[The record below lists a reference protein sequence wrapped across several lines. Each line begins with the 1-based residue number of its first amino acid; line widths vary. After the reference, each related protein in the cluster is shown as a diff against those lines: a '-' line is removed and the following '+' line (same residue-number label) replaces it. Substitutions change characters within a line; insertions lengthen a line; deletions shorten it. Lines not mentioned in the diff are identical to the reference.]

1 MSGLFKMNKKEI
13 IRDKKFEIRMSDE
26 EKELFMNFAKKTG
39 INASRLARNIL
50 LSEAESTANNY
61 ATVPAVKA
69 YMKYLEIT
77 NQKSAIERLKE
88 D

>member
-1 MSGLFKMNKKEI
+1 MKNNQNAKKEI
-13 IRDKKFEIRMSDE
+13 TRDEYFKIRMSKE
-26 EKELFMNFAKKTG
+26 EKELFLKFAEKAG

-50 LSEAESTANNY
+50 LSEAESTANKY
-61 ATVPAVKA
+61 AGIPAVKA
-69 YMKYLEIT
+69 YIKYLEIT